1 MSIAGNQYGE
11 VLRPVSPAVLQV
23 PQDLGLEVFLPG
35 IPFDALRCGQKV
47 RKDSSVFRGADIRVK
62 PPMCTRVEA
71 VFPFIPV
78 LSRYFGLQNKMPV
91 SWRSSPVPLWHY
103 FRRNGAEESPFVVN
117 LSEYKNFRRPAGIPL
132 SL

>member
-1 MSIAGNQYGE
+1 MSIAGNEYGE

-62 PPMCTRVEA
+62 PPDVHPCRSGISV
-71 VFPFIPV
+71 
-78 LSRYFGLQNKMPV
+78 Y
-91 SWRSSPVPLWHY
+91 SSPITL
-103 FRRNGAEESPFVVN
+103 FRATE
-117 LSEYKNFRRPAGIPL
+117 
-132 SL
+132 